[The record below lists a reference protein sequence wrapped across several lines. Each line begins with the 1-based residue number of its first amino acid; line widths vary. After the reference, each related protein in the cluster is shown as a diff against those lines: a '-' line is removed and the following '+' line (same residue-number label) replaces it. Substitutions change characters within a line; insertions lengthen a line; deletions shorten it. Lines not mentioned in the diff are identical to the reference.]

1 MVPMRCRRAL
11 AAVLT
16 ASSLVVV
23 ACGSEPPPMPLICT
37 DTDSAGLLR
46 ALRAAPGPV
55 RLRGGVAISKCTRLV
70 LTDADLQVL
79 GTNVHQAAED
89 LATRA
94 AGSGAGAAQ
103 AALQLGYLSAAVD
116 RGSGTTGIA
125 AELARRVQTAVVAAG
140 EAPEVRRALA
150 RGAAAGASTG

>member
-1 MVPMRCRRAL
+1 MRCRRAL

-16 ASSLVVV
+16 ASSLVVL
-23 ACGSEPPPMPLICT
+23 ACGSEPPAMPLICT

-46 ALRAAPGPV
+46 ALHAAPGPV
-55 RLRGGVAISKCTRLV
+55 RLRGGVALSKCTKLV

-79 GTNVHQAAED
+79 GTNMHQAAED

-94 AGSGAGAAQ
+94 AAGSSV
-103 AALQLGYLSAAVD
+103 AALQLGYLSAAID

-125 AELARRVQTAVVAAG
+125 AELARRVQTAVLAAG
-140 EAPEVRRALA
+140 DAPAVRRALA
-150 RGAAAGASTG
+150 RGAAAGGVNG

>member
-1 MVPMRCRRAL
+1 MEPMRCRAAL

-16 ASSLVVV
+16 ASSLAVI

-37 DTDSAGLLR
+37 DTDAAGYLH
-46 ALRAAPGPV
+46 ALTAAPGPV
-55 RLRGGVAISKCTRLV
+55 RLRGGVPISKCTRLV

-79 GTNVHQAAED
+79 GTNVHGAAET
-89 LATRA
+89 LALRA
-94 AGSGAGAAQ
+94 ARGDAA

-140 EAPEVRRALA
+140 EAPEIQRALA
-150 RGAAAGASTG
+150 RGGAAGAARG

>member
-1 MVPMRCRRAL
+1 MVAMRCRTAL
-11 AAVLT
+11 ATVLA
-16 ASSLVVV
+16 ASSSALV

-55 RLRGGVAISKCTRLV
+55 RLTGGVAISKCTRLV

-79 GTNVHQAAED
+79 GTNVHGAAET
-89 LATRA
+89 L
-94 AGSGAGAAQ
+94 AAQ
-103 AALQLGYLSAAVD
+103 AAGGSEDAAVQLGYLTAAVE

-125 AELARRVQTAVVAAG
+125 AELARRVQTAVIAAG
-140 EAPEVRRALA
+140 SAPEVRRALA
-150 RGAAAGASTG
+150 RGAAAGAASG

>member
-1 MVPMRCRRAL
+1 MVPMRCRSAL

-16 ASSLVVV
+16 ASSLVVA
-23 ACGSEPPPMPLICT
+23 ACGSEPPPMPSICT
-37 DTDSAGLLR
+37 DTDSAGYLR

-79 GTNVHQAAED
+79 GTNVHDAAER
-89 LATRA
+89 LA
-94 AGSGAGAAQ
+94 AGAADGSAD

-140 EAPEVRRALA
+140 EAPAVRRALA
-150 RGAAAGASTG
+150 RGAAAGAAGG

>member
-23 ACGSEPPPMPLICT
+23 ACGSEPPAMPSICT

-46 ALRAAPGPV
+46 ALNAAPGPV
-55 RLRGGVAISKCTRLV
+55 RLRGGVPLSKCTRLV

-79 GTNVHQAAED
+79 GTNVHQAAEE

-94 AGSGAGAAQ
+94 AGGDAA
-103 AALQLGYLSAAVD
+103 AALSLGYLSAAVD

-125 AELARRVQTAVVAAG
+125 AELARRVQTAVLAAG
-140 EAPEVRRALA
+140 DAPAVRRALA
-150 RGAAAGASTG
+150 RGAAAGGANG

>member
-1 MVPMRCRRAL
+1 MEPMRCRSAL

-16 ASSLVVV
+16 ATSLVVV
-23 ACGSEPPPMPLICT
+23 ACGSEPPPMPSICT
-37 DTDSAGLLR
+37 DTDAAGYLR

-55 RLRGGVAISKCTRLV
+55 RLGGGVPISKCTRLV

-79 GTNVHQAAED
+79 GTNVHQAAEE
-89 LATRA
+89 LATRSAGGSAEA
-94 AGSGAGAAQ
+94 AV
-103 AALQLGYLSAAVD
+103 QLGYLSAAVD

-140 EAPEVRRALA
+140 DAPAVRRALA
-150 RGAAAGASTG
+150 RGAAAGASGG